1 MKEYRYYGDLE
12 KDIKKSKQKF
22 NLKNFFVHFCI
33 TIISICLTLGI
44 CSLIGIMPASGLIA
58 GWLIGFTAVDIYKV
72 SKETKTDS
80 EQAMHNL
87 TNLYR
92 KINLNDVNRDLSES
106 RMKECISIQKSQKII
121 NNADNKNII
130 LSDEEKIVT
139 YFYLLDPQEKL
150 QILRQV
156 KNDIKNNKNV
166 VYLLEDEDIKI
177 ENIEIPVEKT
187 LRLKRKN

>member
-87 TNLYR
+87 TNLYYTS
-92 KINLNDVNRDLSES
+92 NTW
-106 RMKECISIQKSQKII
+106 Q
-121 NNADNKNII
+121 
-130 LSDEEKIVT
+130 
-139 YFYLLDPQEKL
+139 
-150 QILRQV
+150 RQ
-156 KNDIKNNKNV
+156 
-166 VYLLEDEDIKI
+166 
-177 ENIEIPVEKT
+177 T
-187 LRLKRKN
+187 